1 MKKSM
6 RVVVVIAAAAAA
18 ISSSQIASGAPS
30 APANQRGSQSV
41 RPTTN
46 DGDHQIRTAVGKLSG
61 WQVGIFGNVFP
72 ALTFSE
78 SAMLTFNCA
87 LGHTTF
93 LFETPAF
100 AQMVL
105 NEIQFVL
112 GDLPAD
118 TTPSAMSGSK

>member
-6 RVVVVIAAAAAA
+6 RVVVVIAVAAAA

-46 DGDHQIRTAVGKLSG
+46 DGDHQIRTAVGKLLG

-87 LGHTTF
+87 LGHTPF
-93 LFETPAF
+93 FETPAF

-105 NEIQFVL
+105 NGIQFVL